1 MMSEKLRKALTV
13 FSMILIAG
21 GAPIATLLLAMT
33 VMLEQTVAAADLG
46 LAVRIVISTVLGGGL
61 LRALLSIDARLEA
74 RG

>member
-1 MMSEKLRKALTV
+1 MMSEKLRRALTV

-21 GAPIATLLLAMT
+21 GTPLAILMLALT
-33 VMLEQTVAAADLG
+33 WMLEQAVTAADLG
-46 LAVRIVISTVLGGGL
+46 VAIRIIIFTLLGGGL

>member
-1 MMSEKLRKALTV
+1 MSQKLRNALTI

-21 GAPIATLLLAMT
+21 GTPIAILVLAMT
-33 VMLEQTVAAADLG
+33 VMFEQAVTAADLG
-46 LAVRIVISTVLGGGL
+46 LAIRIVVSTLLGGGL

>member
-21 GAPIATLLLAMT
+21 GAPIAILLLAMT
-33 VMLEQTVAAADLG
+33 VMLEQTVTAADLG

>member
-1 MMSEKLRKALTV
+1 MMSEKLRNALIV

-21 GAPIATLLLAMT
+21 GTPIAILFLAMA
-33 VMLEQTVAAADLG
+33 MMFEQAVTAADLG
-46 LAVRIVISTVLGGGL
+46 LAIRIVVSTLLGGGL